1 MKEQIAAKLNATVV
15 AVYKWIGMAALAL
28 ILAGLVSYLGLQGFF
43 VLSRSWVA
51 PTIVSPTDRQI
62 LDLNAQIALQTAGR
76 ESLIAERRDLEV
88 RLNDADRIVAAHRQ
102 FEGRFETAVLAARES
117 SRKQV
122 ARLNRL
128 MREYTL
134 AGSEIAESN
143 RAYSGL
149 ARVRSEQLN
158 TARLIDREGW
168 LTTNHQLAQIAQTNL
183 SFSKNEVDLT
193 QRLWA
198 VRRELAGYDD
208 LLGRMHESSAS
219 SGTPTTE
226 LLLLE
231 KELVRSTL
239 EAQRAEETRD
249 ALKET
254 LAALD
259 RSITQHAQL
268 LDTIRKSPW
277 LRATERNVTVA
288 FVPYDNLDEAR
299 PGEPLYGCA
308 LQFGWCKRVGVITE
322 VYEGEVQA
330 RHPARNAELRGVM
343 VEIELD
349 DGRWVREAILH
360 AGRAPLFF

>member
-1 MKEQIAAKLNATVV
+1 M
-15 AVYKWIGMAALAL
+15 
-28 ILAGLVSYLGLQGFF
+28 
-43 VLSRSWVA
+43 
-51 PTIVSPTDRQI
+51 
-62 LDLNAQIALQTAGR
+62 
-76 ESLIAERRDLEV
+76 
-88 RLNDADRIVAAHRQ
+88 
-102 FEGRFETAVLAARES
+102 LAAREA
-117 SRKQV
+117 SREASRPAEQAD
-122 ARLNRL
+122 ARVHPGGERDCQ
-128 MREYTL
+128 
-134 AGSEIAESN
+134 SN

-219 SGTPTTE
+219 NGTPTTE

-259 RSITQHAQL
+259 RSIAQHAQL

-308 LQFGWCKRVGVITE
+308 LQLVWCKRVGVITE

-360 AGRAPLFF
+360 AGGPPSFSESRRRRRTRCA